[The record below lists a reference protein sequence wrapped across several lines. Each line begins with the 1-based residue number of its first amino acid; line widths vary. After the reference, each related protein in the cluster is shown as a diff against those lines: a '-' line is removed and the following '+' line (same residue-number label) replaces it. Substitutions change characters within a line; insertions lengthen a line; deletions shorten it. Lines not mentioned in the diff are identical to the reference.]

1 MLKYLFNHVEDS
13 VYIIKSWEK
22 SEWKLTSFCESFQ
35 EKVGAWVGKMWQMS
49 AARWQEGGSSGH
61 KPETEKLVW
70 EGESKLTP
78 SCRKCGQGVRKDK
91 EQEKEWEE
99 VL

>member
-35 EKVGAWVGKMWQMS
+35 EKVGA
-49 AARWQEGGSSGH
+49 
-61 KPETEKLVW
+61 
-70 EGESKLTP
+70 
-78 SCRKCGQGVRKDK
+78 
-91 EQEKEWEE
+91 
-99 VL
+99 